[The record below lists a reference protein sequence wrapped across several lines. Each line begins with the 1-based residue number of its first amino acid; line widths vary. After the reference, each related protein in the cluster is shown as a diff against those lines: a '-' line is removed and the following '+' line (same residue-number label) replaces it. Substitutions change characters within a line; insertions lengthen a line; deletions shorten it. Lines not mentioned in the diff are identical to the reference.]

1 MRGAGLRP
9 LGRQE
14 GHVCEE
20 EAGRP
25 GGRRG
30 LRAEAAEEANS
41 QREGPARQAG
51 APEPWTRAGRGHGA
65 FAAGSRPGASRCGQL
80 SLQAQKVG
88 DGKSPGAR
96 AGGRASG
103 HQCPAPGTPVGKRVS
118 TGHGFLG
125 SEAGPSLGNLCG
137 GGAALRTIYTVGRQE
152 GSNQRGADASR
163 LGPREM
169 GTPPVSLPSVAA
181 LPAAVPSIM
190 SLSPLLSSCPPAHPH
205 SHSHSRWEE
214 NRQQTTLFLK

>member
-30 LRAEAAEEANS
+30 LRAEAAEKANS

-169 GTPPVSLPSVAA
+169 GRHQFPSLRSPPSQLRSPQSC
-181 LPAAVPSIM
+181 P
-190 SLSPLLSSCPPAHPH
+190 SPLSFPVVPLPTPTPIPILGGRKIG
-205 SHSHSRWEE
+205 SR
-214 NRQQTTLFLK
+214 QLCS